1 MNSSFWDVV
10 TENIV
15 TTNVVTTYMFHELV
29 RFHPVIGHE
38 GP

>member
-1 MNSSFWDVV
+1 MSVGKAIKLGHIKLTPD
-10 TENIV
+10 NI
-15 TTNVVTTYMFHELV
+15 LV